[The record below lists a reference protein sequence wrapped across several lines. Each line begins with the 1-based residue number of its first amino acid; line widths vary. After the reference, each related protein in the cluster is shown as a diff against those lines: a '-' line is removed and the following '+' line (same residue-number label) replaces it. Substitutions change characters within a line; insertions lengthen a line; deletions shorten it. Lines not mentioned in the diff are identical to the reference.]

1 MSPEPIC
8 VDNLIRCDSPPE
20 RVGRTAIEAQIIEPN
35 AQEQFQPRPHLAE
48 DLPAGIRT
56 AARRLDRPKER
67 VQLVEMELAD
77 VVDGFAIDGEQ
88 QPGGTHARPVAVGT
102 A

>member
-1 MSPEPIC
+1 MPRSSSSRARTSP
-8 VDNLIRCDSPPE
+8 
-20 RVGRTAIEAQIIEPN
+20 RTC
-35 AQEQFQPRPHLAE
+35 
-48 DLPAGIRT
+48 GIRT

-88 QPGGTHARPVAVGT
+88 QPSGTHARPVAVGT